1 MKFTHTHSLQIAA
14 GVLSLGC
21 LVATKTVM
29 AQALDP
35 ALAPETAAVVVDP
48 STTIPIAPGSPGDI
62 ASRSKGTYAVGT
74 FECLGLYHKSAE
86 VGECKVRFRAQG
98 SNSWREG
105 LPLWYDARMGEYR
118 GSLVYLQP
126 DTPYVV
132 ELMLGGK
139 TVTVPGARTRSDK
152 FPIGKTTMV
161 KGGES
166 YDPIVITESGTPD
179 AYHLV
184 TVTPGERASIDV
196 ANGADNTVTVEADY
210 VIVRG
215 LELKNARNHGLYI
228 GKGHHDVVVEDC
240 HILGWGNG
248 GGSMSFG
255 NLGARNSG
263 IFADLSTAN
272 LTLQYNLIED
282 PRGSSNDWRTGHPQG
297 PDGITT
303 DQSQGGNI
311 LRYNTIRST
320 EDHGYDDGITGAYN
334 GSRVGSMHRDSDI
347 YGNYVRNVW
356 DDALEVE
363 GGNRNIRIWGN
374 YLHMTTQ
381 AIAVNSTADGPIYI
395 FRNVVGRSRWTHEEG
410 ASGGY
415 ALKTGNLQG
424 LVPGRRFLFHNTL
437 VQPGGSGNVFGGG
450 DADPNIMSRNNAW
463 DTNGQFNRNRPADSA
478 PLSSFAYDVFT
489 GIRMNMP
496 TIDKEVRTNP
506 TYIPAEG
513 LEFYPQ
519 TWYMGVQNGRSEFT
533 RAGRTFGVAGGVVSR
548 RNAMIDGGTPVPNFN
563 DGYVGKAP
571 DVGAFERGL
580 PPLKFGREGANRP
593 FAPWQ

>member
-1 MKFTHTHSLQIAA
+1 MKITFSSSLPIAA

-21 LVATKTVM
+21 LLATKTAR
-29 AQALDP
+29 AQAPDP
-35 ALAPETAAVVVDP
+35 APEAAALAVDP
-48 STTIPIAPGSPGDI
+48 STTIPMSPGSPGDI
-62 ASRSKGTYAVGT
+62 ASRSKGTYAVST
-74 FECLGLYHKSAE
+74 YECLGLYHKSPD

-98 SNSWREG
+98 AAQWRDG

-126 DTPYVV
+126 DTPYII

-139 TVTVPGARTRSDK
+139 AVTVPGARTRSDK
-152 FPIGKTTMV
+152 FPIGKTTTI

-166 YDPIVITESGTPD
+166 YDPIIITESGTPD

-184 TVTPGERASIDV
+184 TVPPGERVSIDV
-196 ANGADNTVTVEADY
+196 ANGADNTVTVDADY

-215 LELKNARNHGLYI
+215 LELKNARKHGLYI
-228 GKGHHDVVVEDC
+228 GKGHHDIVVEDC
-240 HILGWGNG
+240 HILGWGNV
-248 GGSMSFG
+248 GGSLSFG
-255 NLGARNSG
+255 NEGARNSG

-282 PRGSSNDWRTGHPQG
+282 PRGGSNDWRTGHPQG

-303 DQSQGGNI
+303 DQSQGGNV
-311 LRYNTIRST
+311 LRYNTIRSG

-363 GGNRNIRIWGN
+363 GGNRNVRIWGN

-381 AIAVNSTADGPIYI
+381 GIALASTADGPVYV
-395 FRNVVGRSRWTHEEG
+395 FRNVMGRSRWTHEEG
-410 ASGGY
+410 SGGGY
-415 ALKTGNLQG
+415 AIKTGDYQKQT
-424 LVPGRRFLFHNTL
+424 PGRRFMFHNTVL
-437 VQPGGSGNVFGGG
+437 QPGGEANAFSGHSP
-450 DADPNIMSRNNAW
+450 DPNVMSRNNVW
-463 DTNGQFNRNRPADSA
+463 DVGGQLNRNRAADTA
-478 PLSSFAYDVFT
+478 PLSSFAYDIFT

-496 TIDKEVRTNP
+496 TIENEVRTNP

-519 TWYMGVQNGRSEFT
+519 TWYLGVEGGRSELT
-533 RAGRTFGVAGGVVSR
+533 RAGRTFGVSGAVLTR
-548 RNAMIDGGTPVPNFN
+548 RNKMMDGGTPIPNFN
-563 DGYVGKAP
+563 DGFVGKAP

-580 PPLKFGREGANRP
+580 PPLKFGREGAGRP